1 LSNPILLDEFEKALR
16 QVFRQVG
23 NLCDK
28 GPRLWQRKT
37 GLTCS
42 VGIAENKSAAKM
54 STDINKTEPAKARL
68 LPGMGP
74 IGRQL
79 LKETDPSSRKD
90 LSNPTLLEETPGNR
104 FILHVD
110 MDSFYAS
117 AEVQRNPALADKP
130 VIVGADPREGKGRG
144 VVVACNYV
152 ARGYGVRSAMPITRA
167 WALCPGAVYLRPDF
181 DYYVSLS
188 TKVMGLVRRFADKF
202 EQVSIDEA
210 FLDVSDQVKTPA
222 AALSLVERLR
232 HELKEETGLTC
243 SVGIAENKSAAKIA
257 TDINKPDR
265 VTLIPRGRAKEFLA
279 PLPIGRITGVGRKTE
294 VLLQGLG
301 ITTIGD
307 LQKGDEVL
315 LGRRLGKTARWLVQV
330 ANGVEREEIREQ
342 PYRSLSTERTLEEDT
357 TDWDVIERI
366 VGAMAEELA
375 SRAIEAR
382 LSFKSVGI
390 KIRFQGFETHTRET
404 RLVAST
410 QDQGVIRKEALLMLS
425 RFSSGKKKVRLVGV
439 RISGLRIM
447 YTKQASIENWLE

>member
-1 LSNPILLDEFEKALR
+1 
-16 QVFRQVG
+16 
-23 NLCDK
+23 
-28 GPRLWQRKT
+28 
-37 GLTCS
+37 
-42 VGIAENKSAAKM
+42 M
-54 STDINKTEPAKARL
+54 S
-68 LPGMGP
+68 
-74 IGRQL
+74 
-79 LKETDPSSRKD
+79 DPS
-90 LSNPTLLEETPGNR
+90 LLEETPGDR

-117 AEVQRNPALADKP
+117 AEIRRNPAFAAKP

-152 ARGYGVRSAMPITRA
+152 SRGYGVRSGMPISRA
-167 WALCPGAVYLRPDF
+167 WALCPGAVYVRPDF

-188 TKVMGLVRRFADKF
+188 TKVMEVVRRFADKF

-210 FLDVSDQVKTPA
+210 FLDVSDRVKTPA

-232 HELKEETGLTC
+232 RELIEKTGLTC

-294 VLLQGLG
+294 LLLQGLG

-307 LQKGDEVL
+307 LQKADENQ
-315 LGRRLGKTARWLVQV
+315 LGRRLGRMARWLVQV
-330 ANGVEREEIREQ
+330 ANGVERAEIREQ
-342 PYRSLSTERTLEEDT
+342 PSRSLSTERTLEEDT
-357 TDWDVIERI
+357 TDWDVIEQM

-375 SRAIEAR
+375 SRAVDAR

-390 KIRFQGFETHTRET
+390 KIRFEGFETHTRET

-410 QDQGVIRKEALLMLS
+410 QDRGVIRREALLLLS
-425 RFSSGKKKVRLVGV
+425 RFRSGKKKVRLVGV
-439 RISGLRIM
+439 RISGLRM
-447 YTKQASIENWLE
+447 MSARQASIESWLGIKEESG

>member
-1 LSNPILLDEFEKALR
+1 
-16 QVFRQVG
+16 
-23 NLCDK
+23 
-28 GPRLWQRKT
+28 
-37 GLTCS
+37 
-42 VGIAENKSAAKM
+42 
-54 STDINKTEPAKARL
+54 
-68 LPGMGP
+68 
-74 IGRQL
+74 
-79 LKETDPSSRKD
+79 
-90 LSNPTLLEETPGNR
+90 LSNPTLLEESPGNR

-117 AEVQRNPALADKP
+117 AEVQRNPGLADKP

-152 ARGYGVRSAMPITRA
+152 ARGYGVRSGMPISRA

-188 TKVMGLVRRFADKF
+188 TKVMGVVRRFADKF

-222 AALSLVERLR
+222 AALSLVERMR
-232 HELKEETGLTC
+232 HELKEKTGLTC
-243 SVGIAENKSAAKIA
+243 SVGIAENKSAAKIT

-265 VTLIPRGRAKEFLA
+265 VIPRGRTKEFLA

-294 VLLQGLG
+294 LLLQSLG

-307 LQKGDEVL
+307 LQKDDEVQ
-315 LGRRLGKTARWLVQV
+315 LGRRLGKTARWLLQV
-330 ANGVEREEIREQ
+330 ANGVERGEIREQ
-342 PYRSLSTERTLEEDT
+342 PSRSLSTERTLEEDT
-357 TDWDVIERI
+357 TNWDVIERM
-366 VGAMAEELA
+366 VEAMADELA
-375 SRAIEAR
+375 SRATDAR

-410 QDQGVIRKEALLMLS
+410 QDKGVIRREALLLLS

-447 YTKQASIENWLE
+447 STKQASIEHWME

>member
-1 LSNPILLDEFEKALR
+1 
-16 QVFRQVG
+16 
-23 NLCDK
+23 
-28 GPRLWQRKT
+28 
-37 GLTCS
+37 
-42 VGIAENKSAAKM
+42 
-54 STDINKTEPAKARL
+54 
-68 LPGMGP
+68 
-74 IGRQL
+74 
-79 LKETDPSSRKD
+79 
-90 LSNPTLLEETPGNR
+90 LSNPTLLEETPGDR

-152 ARGYGVRSAMPITRA
+152 ARGYGVRSAMPISRA

-181 DYYVSLS
+181 DYYVTLS
-188 TKVMGLVRRFADKF
+188 TKVMGIVRRFADKF

-210 FLDVSDQVKTPA
+210 FLDVSDRVKTPA
-222 AALSLVERLR
+222 AALSLVERMR
-232 HELKEETGLTC
+232 REVKEKTGLTC

-257 TDINKPDR
+257 TDVNKPDR

-279 PLPIGRITGVGRKTE
+279 PLPIGRIAGVGRKTE
-294 VLLQGLG
+294 LLLQSLG
-301 ITTIGD
+301 IKTIGD
-307 LQKGDEVL
+307 LQKGDEAL

-342 PYRSLSTERTLEEDT
+342 PFRSLSTERTLEEDT
-357 TDWDVIERI
+357 TDWDAIERI
-366 VGAMAEELA
+366 VGGMAEELA
-375 SRAIEAR
+375 SRAIDAR

-410 QDQGVIRKEALLMLS
+410 QDKGVIRREALLLLS
-425 RFSSGKKKVRLVGV
+425 RFSSGKRKVRLVGV
-439 RISGLRIM
+439 RISGLRM
-447 YTKQASIENWLE
+447 MSTKQASIESWLG

>member
-1 LSNPILLDEFEKALR
+1 LS
-16 QVFRQVG
+16 
-23 NLCDK
+23 
-28 GPRLWQRKT
+28 
-37 GLTCS
+37 
-42 VGIAENKSAAKM
+42 
-54 STDINKTEPAKARL
+54 
-68 LPGMGP
+68 
-74 IGRQL
+74 
-79 LKETDPSSRKD
+79 DPS
-90 LSNPTLLEETPGNR
+90 LLEETPGDR

-117 AEVQRNPALADKP
+117 AEIRRNPAFAAKP

-152 ARGYGVRSAMPITRA
+152 SRGYGVRSGMPISRA
-167 WALCPGAVYLRPDF
+167 WALCPGAVYVRPDF

-188 TKVMGLVRRFADKF
+188 TKVMEVVRRFADKF

-210 FLDVSDQVKTPA
+210 FLDVSDRVKTPA

-232 HELKEETGLTC
+232 RELIEKTGLTC

-294 VLLQGLG
+294 LLLQGLG

-307 LQKGDEVL
+307 LQKADENQ
-315 LGRRLGKTARWLVQV
+315 LGRRLGRMARWLVQV
-330 ANGVEREEIREQ
+330 ANGVERAEIREQ
-342 PYRSLSTERTLEEDT
+342 PSRSLSTERTLEEDT
-357 TDWDVIERI
+357 TDWDVIEQM

-375 SRAIEAR
+375 SRAVDAR

-390 KIRFQGFETHTRET
+390 KIRFEGFETHTRET

-410 QDQGVIRKEALLMLS
+410 QDRGVIRREALLLLS
-425 RFSSGKKKVRLVGV
+425 RFRSGKKKVRLVGV
-439 RISGLRIM
+439 RISGLRM
-447 YTKQASIENWLE
+447 MSARQASIESWLGIKEESG

>member
-1 LSNPILLDEFEKALR
+1 
-16 QVFRQVG
+16 
-23 NLCDK
+23 
-28 GPRLWQRKT
+28 
-37 GLTCS
+37 
-42 VGIAENKSAAKM
+42 M

>member
-1 LSNPILLDEFEKALR
+1 
-16 QVFRQVG
+16 
-23 NLCDK
+23 
-28 GPRLWQRKT
+28 
-37 GLTCS
+37 
-42 VGIAENKSAAKM
+42 
-54 STDINKTEPAKARL
+54 
-68 LPGMGP
+68 
-74 IGRQL
+74 
-79 LKETDPSSRKD
+79 
-90 LSNPTLLEETPGNR
+90 LSNPTLLEESPGNR

-130 VIVGADPREGKGRG
+130 VIVGADPTEGKGRG

-152 ARGYGVRSAMPITRA
+152 ARDYGVRSAMPISRA
-167 WALCPGAVYLRPDF
+167 WALCPGAVYVRPDF
-181 DYYVSLS
+181 DYYDSLS
-188 TKVMGLVRRFADKF
+188 AKVMGIVRRFADKF

-232 HELKEETGLTC
+232 HELKEKTGLAC

-265 VTLIPRGRAKEFLA
+265 VTLIPRGRTKEFLA

-294 VLLQGLG
+294 LLLQSLG

-307 LQKGDEVL
+307 LQKGDEVQ
-315 LGRRLGKTARWLVQV
+315 LGRSLGKAARWLVQV

-342 PYRSLSTERTLEEDT
+342 PSRSLSTERTLEEDT
-357 TDWDVIERI
+357 TDWDVIEQM

-375 SRAIEAR
+375 SRAVDAR

-390 KIRFQGFETHTRET
+390 KIRFRGFETHTRET

-410 QDQGVIRKEALLMLS
+410 QDKGVIRREALLLLS

-439 RISGLRIM
+439 RISGLRM
-447 YTKQASIENWLE
+447 MSTKQASIENWLK

>member
-1 LSNPILLDEFEKALR
+1 
-16 QVFRQVG
+16 
-23 NLCDK
+23 
-28 GPRLWQRKT
+28 
-37 GLTCS
+37 
-42 VGIAENKSAAKM
+42 M
-54 STDINKTEPAKARL
+54 
-68 LPGMGP
+68 
-74 IGRQL
+74 
-79 LKETDPSSRKD
+79 
-90 LSNPTLLEETPGNR
+90 SNPTLLEESPGNR

-130 VIVGADPREGKGRG
+130 VIVGADPRDGKGRG

-152 ARGYGVRSAMPITRA
+152 ARDYGVRSGMPISRA
-167 WALCPGAVYLRPDF
+167 WALCPGAVYVRPDF
-181 DYYVSLS
+181 DYYDSLS
-188 TKVMGLVRRFADKF
+188 AKVMGIVRRFADKF

-232 HELKEETGLTC
+232 HELKEKTGLTC

-265 VTLIPRGRAKEFLA
+265 VTLIPRGRTKEFLA

-294 VLLQGLG
+294 LLLQSLG

-307 LQKGDEVL
+307 LQKGDEVQ
-315 LGRRLGKTARWLVQV
+315 LGRSLGKAARWLVQV

-342 PYRSLSTERTLEEDT
+342 PSRSLSTERTLEEDT
-357 TDWDVIERI
+357 ADWDVIERM

-375 SRAIEAR
+375 SRATHAR

-390 KIRFQGFETHTRET
+390 KIRFRGFETHTRET

-410 QDQGVIRKEALLMLS
+410 QDKGVIRREALLLLS

-439 RISGLRIM
+439 RISGLRM
-447 YTKQASIENWLE
+447 MSTKQASIENWLK

>member
-1 LSNPILLDEFEKALR
+1 
-16 QVFRQVG
+16 
-23 NLCDK
+23 
-28 GPRLWQRKT
+28 
-37 GLTCS
+37 
-42 VGIAENKSAAKM
+42 M
-54 STDINKTEPAKARL
+54 S
-68 LPGMGP
+68 
-74 IGRQL
+74 
-79 LKETDPSSRKD
+79 DPS
-90 LSNPTLLEETPGNR
+90 LLEETPGDR

-117 AEVQRNPALADKP
+117 AEIRRNPAFAAKP

-152 ARGYGVRSAMPITRA
+152 SRGYGVRSGMPISRA
-167 WALCPGAVYLRPDF
+167 WALCPGAVYVRPDF

-188 TKVMGLVRRFADKF
+188 TKVMEVVRRFADKF

-210 FLDVSDQVKTPA
+210 FLDVSDRVKTPA

-232 HELKEETGLTC
+232 RELIEKTGLTC

-294 VLLQGLG
+294 LLLQGLG

-307 LQKGDEVL
+307 LQKADENQ
-315 LGRRLGKTARWLVQV
+315 LGRRLGRMARWLVQV
-330 ANGVEREEIREQ
+330 ANGVERAEIREQ
-342 PYRSLSTERTLEEDT
+342 PSRSLSTERTLEEDT
-357 TDWDVIERI
+357 TDWDVIEQM

-375 SRAIEAR
+375 SRAVDAR

-410 QDQGVIRKEALLMLS
+410 QDRGVIRREALLLLS
-425 RFSSGKKKVRLVGV
+425 RFRSGKKKVRLVGV
-439 RISGLRIM
+439 RISGLRM
-447 YTKQASIENWLE
+447 MSARQASIESWLGIKEESG